1 MSAARQLIDPYPKH
15 TREWKQPQAPKSKKK
30 RVRMPATVKICLLAA
45 CCVGVSL
52 LYLQQQLTSYH
63 LNVELG
69 YLREQVNVQEQHND
83 YLMLNLE
90 SQRSL
95 PKVEQIA
102 RAQLGMVEPQLTI
115 SLVVDQAEETGTN
128 EYGRW
133 IAPDSSQD
141 SQGVLA
147 SLAAW
152 FNKAFPLGGVEAGTL
167 QR

>member
-1 MSAARQLIDPYPKH
+1 MSAARQLIDPYLEYEDEHKPALSPRRK
-15 TREWKQPQAPKSKKK
+15 RK
-30 RVRMPATVKICLLAA
+30 RVAVPATLKICLLAA
-45 CCVGVSL
+45 CCVAVSL
-52 LYLQQQLTSYH
+52 LYLQQQVTSYY

-69 YLREQVNVQEQHND
+69 YLQERANTLEQHND

-102 RAQLGMVEPQLTI
+102 RSQLGMVEPQLTI
-115 SLVVDQAEETGTN
+115 GLVFNQEEQPGAN
-128 EYGRW
+128 EHGRW
-133 IAPDSSQD
+133 LAEDAPGGSR
-141 SQGVLA
+141 GIFA

-152 FNKAFPLGGVEAGTL
+152 LNKAFPLGGVEAGTL